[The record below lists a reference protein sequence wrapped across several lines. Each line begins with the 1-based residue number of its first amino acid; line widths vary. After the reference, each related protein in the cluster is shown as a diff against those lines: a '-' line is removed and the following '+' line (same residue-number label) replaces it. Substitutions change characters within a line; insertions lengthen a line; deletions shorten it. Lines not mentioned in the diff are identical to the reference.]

1 MTVLVDTGGILA
13 IVNAGDPRHRDVMAF
28 VTTTRESLVVPVTVL
43 PEVDYML
50 STRLGARAAISAM
63 ASIVDGDFNL
73 EQVTVADLARSV
85 ELMRQYADSD
95 IGLVDASIVALAER
109 LRVTKILTLDRRHFG
124 QIRPR
129 HCPALEIFP

>member
-124 QIRPR
+124 QI
-129 HCPALEIFP
+129 